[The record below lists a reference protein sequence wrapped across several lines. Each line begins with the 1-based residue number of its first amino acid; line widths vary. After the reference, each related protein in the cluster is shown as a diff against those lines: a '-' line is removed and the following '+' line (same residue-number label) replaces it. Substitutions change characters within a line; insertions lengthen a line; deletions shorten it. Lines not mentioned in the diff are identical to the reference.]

1 MDFRKHSPNCIVVI
15 DCFEIF
21 IDRPSNP
28 LARAQTYSS
37 YKHHNTVKYLIGV
50 TPQGTVSFISDGWGG
65 RVSDKHLTEESGL
78 LEKLV
83 PGDVILADRGF
94 DIADSVG
101 LHCATIQIPAFLAL
115 RWNKQGVLQTSGY
128 MFRESL
134 ETSGKSTIF
143 LVQLFQLILQKS
155 EVEMP
160 QQWTKL

>member
-1 MDFRKHSPNCIVVI
+1 M
-15 DCFEIF
+15 
-21 IDRPSNP
+21 
-28 LARAQTYSS
+28 
-37 YKHHNTVKYLIGV
+37 

-101 LHCATIQIPAFLAL
+101 LHCATIKIPAFLAL